1 MQQHIRLTWV
11 MLVLFC
17 AGLMMQTIML
27 SGYLFFNNSFTSTFC
42 ENTNRAELKCN
53 GSCAAMKV
61 LQLDENND
69 QESQSTSQE
78 IESIKFLDQLV
89 DCEIPLPN
97 ASTDISGVVPDQNSL
112 PTGFSRQIDHPPAC

>member
-1 MQQHIRLTWV
+1 MQQYIRLTWV

-17 AGLMMQTIML
+17 AGIMLQTIML
-27 SGYLFFNNSFTSTFC
+27 SGYLFFNKSFTSTFC
-42 ENTNRAELKCN
+42 ENTNRAEWKCN

-97 ASTDISGVVPDQNSL
+97 ASTDISGVVPDQNFL
-112 PTGFSRQIDHPPAC
+112 PTGFSRQIDYPPAC